1 MGEVT
6 PLSYKNPGDWRK
18 ALKDEATATAATM
31 SKLGSLVGSAKT
43 FSTIRQLNDDAI
55 RLGSTPFLKT
65 ANDFGGQLPREA
77 KRIDPKTGKAE
88 MYKSGPLKGQENLH
102 QLNKLF
108 FLMML
113 TAIQLSM

>member
-43 FSTIRQLNDDAI
+43 FQ
-55 RLGSTPFLKT
+55 
-65 ANDFGGQLPREA
+65 Q
-77 KRIDPKTGKAE
+77 
-88 MYKSGPLKGQENLH
+88 
-102 QLNKLF
+102 
-108 FLMML
+108 
-113 TAIQLSM
+113 